1 MLLPPTCLSFGLPV
15 SPVCLSVSQT
25 SMDDSGHKGN
35 TGQLLNSRVLGVL
48 LVITLFMT
56 QVSVCQSQLKLSQN
70 HLTHVLIQ
78 PSVQTDVL
86 EGNK

>member
-1 MLLPPTCLSFGLPV
+1 MILPPTCLPFGLPV
-15 SPVCLSVSQT
+15 SPVFPPVSQT

-35 TGQLLNSRVLGVL
+35 TEQLLNSRARGVL

-56 QVSVCQSQLKLSQN
+56 QVSVCQSQSKLSQN

-78 PSVQTDVL
+78 PSVIAL
-86 EGNK
+86 N

>member
-15 SPVCLSVSQT
+15 SPVCLSVSET

-35 TGQLLNSRVLGVL
+35 AGQLLNSRVLDVL
-48 LVITLFMT
+48 QVITLFMS
-56 QVSVCQSQLKLSQN
+56 QVSVCQSQSKLSQN

-78 PSVQTDVL
+78 PSVIAP
-86 EGNK
+86 NR